1 MPLRILI
8 VGAGLAG
15 FSAAIALARQG
26 HDVHIFERSAF
37 SNEVGAALHFGPTTT
52 AYVFP
57 QWGIDAYR
65 DFHACKVERWYNYNV
80 KDGVMDPM
88 PDRYNLEARR
98 RELHFE
104 GDEVMCHRVDAH
116 SALREK
122 ALSYPNAHLHLSSGV
137 QAVDP
142 DAGTITLN
150 DGTTHRGHV
159 VVGADG
165 IHSQTVQAIAGPE
178 CVPTRAGVNIFRFF
192 VQEEKARQ
200 NPLAAEFLDAHGYP
214 NAHVSFRG
222 TNGSVSVIYTARNGT
237 YLNFGL
243 LFPAS
248 ISKRDLTTMDWQAP
262 SDPDEV
268 VDLFYDH
275 PQFFKELIYLGE
287 DFKHWAFPARA
298 VPKSFVRGRLVLIGD
313 AAHPLHPTHATG
325 AVQGVED
332 AACLGELFT
341 SDATAR
347 DVPERLGLYNKLRY
361 ERGVTLKITSEVG
374 VLAGVNPDTRLENLR
389 KYVPNGSVP
398 EDPDAYIWLYNPV
411 KEAREALQAHLK
423 SKQSWLPSCTLM

>member
-1 MPLRILI
+1 MPLKILI

-15 FSAAIALARQG
+15 FSAAISLARQG
-26 HDVHIFERSAF
+26 HDVHVFERSAF

-52 AYVFP
+52 AHVFP
-57 QWGIDAYR
+57 RWGIDAYR
-65 DFHACKVERWYNYNV
+65 DFQACKVERWYNYNV
-80 KDGVMDPM
+80 KDEVMEPM
-88 PDRYNLEARR
+88 PDRYVSQSGP
-98 RELHFE
+98 H
-104 GDEVMCHRVDAH
+104 VMCHRVDAH

-137 QAVDP
+137 QSVDP

-150 DGTTHRGHV
+150 DGTTHSGDI

-165 IHSQTVQAIAGPE
+165 IHSQMVQAIAGPE

-192 VQEEKARQ
+192 VSEEKARQ
-200 NPLAAEFLDAHGYP
+200 NPLAARFLDGHNFP
-214 NAHVSFRG
+214 DAHVSFRG

-243 LFPAS
+243 LFPAK
-248 ISKRDLTTMDWQAP
+248 IAKRDLKTMDWHAT

-275 PQFFKELIYLGE
+275 PQFFKELIYMGE

-298 VPKSFVRGRLVLIGD
+298 VPKSFVRGKLVLIGD

-341 SDATAR
+341 SDATVR
-347 DVPERLGLYNKLRY
+347 DVPERLELYNKLRY
-361 ERGVTLKITSEVG
+361 ERGVTLKFTSEVG
-374 VLAGVNPDTRLENLR
+374 VLAGVDPDTRLENL
-389 KYVPNGSVP
+389 KKFVPNGEVP
-398 EDPDAYIWLYNPV
+398 KDPDAYIWLYNPV
-411 KEAREALQAHLK
+411 KEAQEALQAHLK

>member
-1 MPLRILI
+1 MPLKILI

-15 FSAAIALARQG
+15 FSAAVALARHG
-26 HDVHIFERSAF
+26 HDVEIFERSAF

-57 QWGIDAYR
+57 RWGIDAMKE
-65 DFHACKVERWYNYNV
+65 FQACKVERWSNYLV
-80 KDGVMDPM
+80 RDGEMERIA
-88 PDRYNLEARR
+88 DRYILEERR

-104 GDEVMCHRVDAH
+104 GDEIMCHRVDAH

-122 ALSYPNAHLHLSSGV
+122 ALSYPNARLHLSSRI

-142 DAGTITLN
+142 EAGTVTLE
-150 DGTTHRGHV
+150 DGTVHRGDL

-192 VQEEKARQ
+192 VPEEKARQ
-200 NPLAAEFLDAHGYP
+200 NPLAAKFLDDHNYP

-222 TNGSVSVIYTARNGT
+222 TNGSVSVIYTARKGS

-243 LFPAS
+243 LFPAK
-248 ISKRDLTTMDWQAP
+248 IAKRDLTTMDWHAT

-268 VDLFYDH
+268 VDIFHDH

-287 DFKHWAFPARA
+287 DFKHWAFPARSS
-298 VPKSFVRGRLVLIGD
+298 PKSFVKGKLVLIGD

-325 AVQGVED
+325 AVQGCED

-341 SDATAR
+341 SDALPK
-347 DVPERLGLYNKLRY
+347 DVAERLQLYNDLRY
-361 ERGVTLKITSEVG
+361 ERGMTLKCASEIG
-374 VLAGVNPDTRLENLR
+374 VLAGVDPDTRQESLR
-389 KYVPNGSVP
+389 KFVPNGAIP
-398 EDPDAYIWLYNPV
+398 GDTDKYIWLYNPV
-411 KEAREALQAHLK
+411 KEAQEALHAHLK
-423 SKQSWLPSCTLM
+423 KKQSWLNCAVM